1 VTLAPE
7 VLLLLAGAAFVAGMV
22 DAIAGGGGLIT
33 VPALLLA
40 GLDPASA
47 VATNKLQ
54 GVFGTASAT
63 RSYARAGHV
72 DLPLL
77 WPAAL
82 GAGIGALAGSLAL
95 GAVPTK
101 WLSGAMPVV
110 LVLVALYF
118 ALSPA
123 IRADAG
129 RRRIHPALF
138 AGAVA
143 PVIGFYDGVF
153 GPGAGSFY
161 LLGLV
166 TLVGLKLLPATGG
179 TKLLN
184 LASNGAALLVFALSG
199 RIVWIAG
206 FAMAVG
212 TLAGAWCGS
221 QLALRAGARL
231 IRPALVLVSLA
242 VAAKLLS
249 DPAHPL
255 RVAFAHWF

>member
-1 VTLAPE
+1 MIPAPE

-33 VPALLLA
+33 IPALVLA
-40 GLDPASA
+40 GLDPAAA

-54 GVFGTASAT
+54 GIFGTATAT
-63 RSYARAGHV
+63 ASYARAGHV
-72 DLPLL
+72 DFGRL

-82 GAGIGALAGSLAL
+82 GAGLGALAGSLAL
-95 GAVPTK
+95 GAVPTT
-101 WLSGAMPVV
+101 WLSAAMPVV
-110 LVLVALYF
+110 LVLVAIYF
-118 ALSPA
+118 ALSPS
-123 IRADAG
+123 IRADSS
-129 RRRIHPALF
+129 RRRMHPAVF
-138 AGAVA
+138 AFAVA

-161 LLGLV
+161 LLGLA
-166 TLVGLKLLPATGG
+166 TLVGLRLLPATGG

-184 LASNGAALLVFALSG
+184 VASNGAALFVFALSG
-199 RIVWIAG
+199 RIVWAAG

-221 QLALRAGARL
+221 QLALRVGARL

-255 RVAFAHWF
+255 RLALAHLF